1 MFYHSYLDYN
11 FLNAVVQAQQ
21 TEETIFV
28 NLCCDSSKVLFS
40 NIAVA
45 ISQWEKKDPFYILWE
60 TWVEWLML
68 C

>member
-1 MFYHSYLDYN
+1 MFYYSYLDYK
-11 FLNAVVQAQQ
+11 FLNAFFQAQQ
-21 TEETIFV
+21 TKETIFV
-28 NLCCDSSKVLFS
+28 NLWCDCSKVLFS

-45 ISQWEKKDPFYILWE
+45 ISQWNKDPFYILWE